1 MSTLSSSELETIE
14 LVLRKAS
21 GLSLSGKLRQALQF
35 SFVQAVKASG
45 MEKSQFLMRL
55 TKGDADSISCLL
67 EHSVIGETYFF
78 RHPEQFAAVQSQ
90 IVGSF
95 SKEISLRVWSAGC
108 ATGEEPY
115 SIAMMLADAGRSR
128 THDYILG
135 TDISEKELRIARQAI
150 YGPWSLRRLN
160 PSILQRHFE
169 SEGDKVRVA
178 KSIRDHVE
186 LRPHNLISDPIP
198 LPSCHLIFCRNVLIY
213 FRPDTVTQVIRRL
226 VSALLPGGI
235 LVLGPVEMPMA
246 TLSQLEWIEVC
257 GTTILRK
264 PHDEIASFQPLSQVA
279 LPSFRFLSPSKPV
292 LAKELPSVSYFQ
304 QAREAARQGRLE
316 EAEFFAYQSAQ
327 EEMLPESYLLLGI
340 AAESRGDL
348 DLAIKQVRKA
358 LYLEPR
364 LATGHAL
371 LVALFQQLG
380 KHREADQSRRNA
392 LAVIEKLD
400 ESTILRGVETITAG
414 ALRSALEAA
423 SNYKPIED
431 D

>member
-1 MSTLSSSELETIE
+1 VSTLSSSELETIE

-21 GLSLSGKLRQALQF
+21 GFSLSGKLRQALQF
-35 SFVQAVKASG
+35 SFIKAVKASG
-45 MEKSQFLMRL
+45 LEKSQFLMQL
-55 TKGDADSISCLL
+55 AKGDADSISCLL

-90 IVGSF
+90 IVSSF
-95 SKEISLRVWSAGC
+95 SKEVSLGVWSAGC

-115 SIAMMLADAGRSR
+115 SIAMMLADAGRSQS
-128 THDYILG
+128 HDYILG

-150 YGPWSLRRLN
+150 YGQWSLRRLN

-169 SEGDKVRVA
+169 SEDDKVRVA
-178 KSIRDHVE
+178 KNIRDHVE
-186 LRPHNLISDPIP
+186 LRSHNLISDPIP

-213 FRPDTVTQVIRRL
+213 FRPNTVTQVIRRL

-246 TLSQLEWIEVC
+246 ALSQLEWVEV
-257 GTTILRK
+257 GGATILRK
-264 PHDEIASFQPLSQVA
+264 PHDKKVPSQSPSQAV
-279 LPSFRFLSPSKPV
+279 LPPFRFFPPSKPA
-292 LAKELPSVSYFQ
+292 LAMESTISYFQ

-316 EAEFFAYQSAQ
+316 EAEFFASKSAK

-348 DLAIKQVRKA
+348 DLAIKQVRRA
-358 LYLEPR
+358 LYLEPG

-380 KHREADQSRRNA
+380 KHREAEQSRRNA